1 MRRMPR
7 CLEEWI
13 TDQLLT
19 LYTCQQA
26 RKRNL
31 LLETRYQ
38 KTVFISQWNLWK
50 NHIEGFNYQFIR
62 FNHGPYSS
70 ELTNDLKRLVKN
82 EFIRKSRKG
91 YHINIQGYDLLEDLK
106 SILDRNKPVLS
117 EIDIVT
123 RNIQSNN
130 FEEMLKQIYRKPNP
144 LNDKISIGETKMNKY
159 LLSRETKSV
168 IGKGIAFSPF
178 NLSESEAEDLEMIF
192 DPTLSNLLSKSDE
205 DIFKGKYSMCSPP
218 PKI

>member
-1 MRRMPR
+1 MLFQKRSLPAHR
-7 CLEEWI
+7 LKH
-13 TDQLLT
+13 T
-19 LYTCQQA
+19 LY
-26 RKRNL
+26 
-31 LLETRYQ
+31 
-38 KTVFISQWNLWK
+38 S
-50 NHIEGFNYQFIR
+50 
-62 FNHGPYSS
+62 
-70 ELTNDLKRLVKN
+70 
-82 EFIRKSRKG
+82 
-91 YHINIQGYDLLEDLK
+91 HINIQGYDLLEDLK
-106 SILDRNKPVLS
+106 SILDRNKLVLS

-205 DIFKGKYSMCSPP
+205 DILKGKYSMWSPP